1 MLDFMTRLIALGGA
15 LVIGIVVGYQ
25 SGYNNGVS
33 YAFDKF
39 NDLFSNMRKAG
50 GEKADEEQKN

>member
-1 MLDFMTRLIALGGA
+1 MLEFITRFIALGGA
-15 LVIGIVVGYQ
+15 VVIGIALGYQ

-50 GEKADEEQKN
+50 GEKADAEQKN